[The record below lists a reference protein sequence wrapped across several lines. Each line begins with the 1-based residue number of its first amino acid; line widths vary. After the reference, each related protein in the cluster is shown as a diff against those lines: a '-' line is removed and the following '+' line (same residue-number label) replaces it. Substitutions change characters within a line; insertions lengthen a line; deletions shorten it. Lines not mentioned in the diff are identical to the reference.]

1 MMIDFYNDPGHS
13 TLRHLLQRAP
23 GAAEMLKTAELEDFN
38 GELPDSAFAW
48 QSKRLYPVHT
58 PEHAAVSYL
67 YAKHASQRMPREVFR
82 FIKEALDVYGI
93 EEAALAE
100 VQVKEAAFE
109 PEECLFPEARAYPVR
124 DAGEVKLAETR
135 LHEQMNRLRPE
146 TRADAFGRLAK
157 AASVHGVKLK
167 PMSYKMAGL
176 TYTDRPALVD
186 SLKARAAATKEAT
199 IREKYA
205 ALAAS
210 VAKDRRGLLD
220 RSAQIK
226 LAEAIGTLDER
237 AGLVAHYDRMLED
250 PISTVFNSTKI
261 AESGDIDLGGGR
273 MVSPSSLA
281 TLPPSFFSD
290 LFGADIVKEIAPAG
304 RVEPAMLK
312 QVVDTFPADMKQQL
326 ANALKS
332 AGVSMAQV

>member
-38 GELPDSAFAW
+38 GDLPNSAFAW
-48 QSKRLYPVHT
+48 QAKRMYPVHT

-67 YAKHASQRMPREVFR
+67 YAKHASDRTPREVLR

-93 EEAALAE
+93 EEASLAE
-100 VQVKEAAFE
+100 VQVKEAAYE
-109 PEECLFPEARAYPVR
+109 AEECLFPEARAYPVR
-124 DAGEVKLAETR
+124 DAGEVKLAEAR
-135 LHEQMNRLRPE
+135 LHEQVARLRPE
-146 TRADAFGRLAK
+146 TRAEAFGRLAK
-157 AASVHGVKLK
+157 AAAVHGVKLK
-167 PMSYKMAGL
+167 TASYKLAGL
-176 TYTDRPALVD
+176 TYTDRPTLID
-186 SLKARAAATKEAT
+186 SLKARAAATKEAS
-199 IREKYA
+199 IREKFA

-210 VAKDRRGLLD
+210 VAKDRCGLLD
-220 RSAQIK
+220 RNAQIK
-226 LAEAIGTLDER
+226 LAEAIGTLDEH

-250 PISTVFNSTKI
+250 PISTVFNSTKL
-261 AESGDIDLGGGR
+261 AASDDIDLGGGR
-273 MVSPSSLA
+273 MVAPSSLA
-281 TLPPSFFSD
+281 KLPPSFFSD

-304 RVEPAMLK
+304 QVEPAMLK

-332 AGVSMAQV
+332 AGVQMAQV